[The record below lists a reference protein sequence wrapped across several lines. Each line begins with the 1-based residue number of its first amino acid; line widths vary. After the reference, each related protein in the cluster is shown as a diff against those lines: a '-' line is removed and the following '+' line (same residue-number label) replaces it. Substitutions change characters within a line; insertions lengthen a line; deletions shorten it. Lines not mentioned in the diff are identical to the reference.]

1 MKTWLISTRR
11 LMLFALAACLALAA
25 LPASADPGPN
35 PGENVKTP
43 NAADWP
49 AEFLT
54 WVRVVNR
61 TYTQNAP
68 NGRYLQLLDNWD
80 TWLGVRETR
89 VVNGETWYRVGGDR
103 WVYGDDTEKA
113 EISPLRGYH
122 FNSPQTGQF
131 AFVVADPATVYR
143 SPSQSAAQAGQLK
156 RYTPV
161 FVTSHT
167 SGWLQLGSQGWVP
180 NEDVRL
186 VRTTARPE
194 NVGAEDKW
202 IDVDLTNQTVAAY
215 EGDKMVWA
223 TLVSTGKEPTPTKT
237 GVFYIYEKKIGEFM
251 AGGWAD
257 HDPYI
262 LEEVPWTMYFTERYA
277 LHGAY
282 WHDQFGEVRSH
293 GCVNLTPED
302 AKFLFTWT
310 GPVLPP
316 GQVSVRSS
324 QNNVGT
330 WVYVHETHEQYAE
343 TLFP

>member
-1 MKTWLISTRR
+1 MISLMWLITRR
-11 LMLFALAACLALAA
+11 PLAIAAVCVCLTLAA
-25 LPASADPGPN
+25 LPAYADPNPN
-35 PGENVKTP
+35 PGQNVKTP

-61 TYTQNAP
+61 TYTQSAP
-68 NGRYLQLLDNWD
+68 NGQRLQLLDNWD

-89 VVNGETWYRVGGDR
+89 IVDGETWYRVGGDR

-113 EISPLRGYH
+113 QISPLQGYH
-122 FNSPQTGQF
+122 FTGKSPGQF
-131 AFVVADPATVYR
+131 AFVVADPAAVYV
-143 SPSQSAAQAGQLK
+143 SPTQSAAPIGQLK

-161 FVTSHT
+161 YVTSHN
-167 SGWLQLGSQGWVP
+167 SGWLQIGDRGWVA
-180 NEDVRL
+180 NEDLRL
-186 VRTTARPE
+186 VRSTPRPDG
-194 NVGAEDKW
+194 VGPEDKW

-215 EGDKMVWA
+215 EGDKIVYA
-223 TLVSTGKEPTPTKT
+223 TLVSTGKDPTPTKT

-282 WHDQFGEVRSH
+282 WHDDFGDVRSH

-324 QNNVGT
+324 SNNVGT
-330 WVYVHETHEQYAE
+330 WVYVHESQEQYAE
-343 TLFP
+343 

>member
-1 MKTWLISTRR
+1 
-11 LMLFALAACLALAA
+11 MLAVAGAVVLLAA
-25 LPASADPGPN
+25 LPAYADPGPN
-35 PGENVKTP
+35 PGSNVKTP

-49 AEFLT
+49 AEFIT

-61 TYTQNAP
+61 TYTQNVP
-68 NGRYLQLLDNWD
+68 NGQRLQLLDNWD

-89 VVNGETWYRVGGDR
+89 VVDGETWYRVGGDR

-122 FNSPQTGQF
+122 FNGNETGQF
-131 AFVVADPATVYR
+131 AIVVADPATIYG
-143 SPSQSAAQAGQLK
+143 SPSQSAASLGQLK

-161 FVTSHT
+161 FVTAHN
-167 SGWLQLGSQGWVP
+167 SGWLQLRGQGWVA

-194 NVGAEDKW
+194 GVGPEDKW

-215 EGDKMVWA
+215 EGDRIIFA
-223 TLVSTGKEPTPTKT
+223 TLVSTGKDPTPTKT

-282 WHDQFGEVRSH
+282 WHDDFGEVRSH

-316 GQVSVRSS
+316 GQLTVRSS
-324 QNNVGT
+324 PNNLGT
-330 WVYVHETHEQYAE
+330 WVYVHETQEQYVG
-343 TLFP
+343 TLLP